1 VAEFLQHKADI
12 KIVMTNYL
20 ARFMQLLDDVRK
32 ICKDKRIGVMEIK
45 YFSEILIQREL
56 EPFQYDL
63 VKVLK
68 EIFLLRQRDRS
79 IRESAIKALKILLK
93 LNPKLTVIMRKFK
106 MQVLITFIIEREFK
120 NNAVA
125 KERLQCFKFMKAWLF
140 NSADNFPIFFAQAIV
155 GIVRN
160 EEEF

>member
-79 IRESAIKALKILLK
+79 IRESAIKALKILL
-93 LNPKLTVIMRKFK
+93 NYA
-106 MQVLITFIIEREFK
+106 QVQ
-120 NNAVA
+120 NASPNH
-125 KERLQCFKFMKAWLF
+125 FH
-140 NSADNFPIFFAQAIV
+140 N
-155 GIVRN
+155 
-160 EEEF
+160 